1 MFEAITGFFL
11 SQFNNLSNHFALVNV
26 FEILVIL
33 FVLFYIYSKFIKHTQ
48 SEKLVRGLIFLV
60 LFWLFGEFLV
70 KINLQILGVFFK
82 GIASV
87 IVLSLVVIF
96 QPEIRRFLGYLGQQG
111 FIHRLFSKNDLTN
124 SHKVDVIKELIES
137 VKYLCKTKTGALIVL
152 KKEFSQN
159 TYVEVGTKLDAILS
173 TELLL
178 TIFHINTPLHDGA
191 VIIMG
196 DRILAA
202 GVLLP
207 LTEDPKLS
215 WKYGTRHR
223 AAIGMSEVSDDA
235 CIVVSEE
242 TGEVSM
248 AVDGI
253 LRKYEDIKTLKE
265 DLEKILMIKN
275 EEKEEKDKKPFL
287 SV

>member
-1 MFEAITGFFL
+1 MFEAITNFFIL
-11 SQFNNLSNHFALVNV
+11 QFNNLSHHFDLVNV
-26 FEILVIL
+26 FEILVIIA
-33 FVLFYIYSKFIKHTQ
+33 VLFYIYGKFIKHTQ

-60 LFWLFGEFLV
+60 IFWLFGEFLV

-82 GIASV
+82 SIASV

-96 QPEIRRFLGYLGQQG
+96 QPEMRRFLGYLGQQG
-111 FIHRLFSKNDLTN
+111 FINKLFSKNDTRI
-124 SHKVDVIKELIES
+124 SHKVDVVKELLEAI
-137 VKYLCKTKTGALIVL
+137 KYLCKTKTGALIVL

-159 TYVEVGTKLDAILS
+159 TYVEVGTKVDALLS

-178 TIFHINTPLHDGA
+178 TIFHTNTPLHDGA
-191 VIIMG
+191 VILMG
-196 DRILAA
+196 DRIIAA

-235 CIVVSEE
+235 CVVVSEE

-275 EEKEEKDKKPFL
+275 EEEEKEKKKPFL

>member
-1 MFEAITGFFL
+1 MFDSVTNFFL

-26 FEILVIL
+26 FEILVIVL
-33 FVLFYIYSKFIKHTQ
+33 VLFYVYGKFIKHTQ
-48 SEKLVRGLIFLV
+48 SEKLVRGLIFLI

-82 GIASV
+82 SIASV

-96 QPEIRRFLGYLGQQG
+96 QPEMRRFLGYLGQQG
-111 FIHRLFSKNDLTN
+111 FINKLFSKNDISV
-124 SHKVDVIKELIES
+124 SHKVDVLKELIES
-137 VKYLCKTKTGALIVL
+137 IKYLCKTKTGALIVL

-178 TIFHINTPLHDGA
+178 TIFHTNTPLHDGA
-191 VIIMG
+191 VILMG
-196 DRILAA
+196 DRIIAA

-253 LRKYEDIKTLKE
+253 LRKYEDIKSLKE
-265 DLEKILMIKN
+265 DLEKILMIK
-275 EEKEEKDKKPFL
+275 KEEEEPEKKPFL

>member
-1 MFEAITGFFL
+1 MFEAITNFFIL
-11 SQFNNLSNHFALVNV
+11 QFNNLSHHFDLVNV
-26 FEILVIL
+26 FEILVIIA
-33 FVLFYIYSKFIKHTQ
+33 VLFYIYGKFIKHTQ

-60 LFWLFGEFLV
+60 IFWLFGEFLV

-82 GIASV
+82 SIASV

-96 QPEIRRFLGYLGQQG
+96 QPEMRRFLGYLGQQG
-111 FIHRLFSKNDLTN
+111 FINKLFSKNDISV
-124 SHKVDVIKELIES
+124 SHKVDVVKELLEAI
-137 VKYLCKTKTGALIVL
+137 KYLCKTKTGALIVL

-159 TYVEVGTKLDAILS
+159 TYVEVGTKLDALLS

-178 TIFHINTPLHDGA
+178 TIFHTNTPLHDGA
-191 VIIMG
+191 VILMG
-196 DRILAA
+196 DRITAA

-235 CIVVSEE
+235 CVVVSEE

-275 EEKEEKDKKPFL
+275 EEEEKGKKKSFL

>member
-1 MFEAITGFFL
+1 MFEAISEFFL
-11 SQFNNLSNHFALVNV
+11 SQFNNLSHQLGLINV
-26 FEILVIL
+26 IE
-33 FVLFYIYSKFIKHTQ
+33 VLIIAVTIFYTYNKFIKHTQ
-48 SEKLVRGLIFLV
+48 SEKLVRGLIFLII
-60 LFWLFGEFLV
+60 FWLFGEFLV

-82 GIASV
+82 TIASI

-96 QPEIRRFLGYLGQQG
+96 QPEMRRFLGYLGQEG
-111 FIHRLFSKNDLTN
+111 FLHKLFTKNAPMI
-124 SHKVDVIKELIES
+124 SRKVDVVKELIES
-137 VKYLCKTKTGALIVL
+137 IKYFCKTKTGALIVL

-178 TIFHINTPLHDGA
+178 TIFHTNTPLHDGA
-191 VIIMG
+191 VILQG
-196 DRILAA
+196 DRIVAA

-253 LRKYEDIKTLKE
+253 LRKYEDIKSLKE
-265 DLEKILMIKN
+265 DLEKILMIK
-275 EEKEEKDKKPFL
+275 KEEDENSAKKNF
-287 SV
+287 SAE

>member
-1 MFEAITGFFL
+1 MFEAISEFFL
-11 SQFNNLSNHFALVNV
+11 AQFNNLSTQFGFINII
-26 FEILVIL
+26 EILIIAIT
-33 FVLFYIYSKFIKHTQ
+33 IYYTYNKFIKHTQ
-48 SEKLVRGLIFLV
+48 SEKLVRGLIFLII
-60 LFWLFGEFLV
+60 FWLFGEFLV

-82 GIASV
+82 TIASI

-96 QPEIRRFLGYLGQQG
+96 QPEMRRFLGYLGQEG
-111 FIHRLFSKNDLTN
+111 FLHKLFTKDTLIT
-124 SHKVDVIKELIES
+124 SHKVDIVKELIETI
-137 VKYLCKTKTGALIVL
+137 KYLCKTKTGALIVL
-152 KKEFSQN
+152 KKEYSEN
-159 TYVEVGTKLDAILS
+159 TYVEVGTKLDAVLS

-178 TIFHINTPLHDGA
+178 TIFHTNTPLHDGA
-191 VIIMG
+191 VILKG
-196 DRILAA
+196 ERIVAA

-265 DLEKILMIKN
+265 DLEKILMIK
-275 EEKEEKDKKPFL
+275 KEEEVIEK
-287 SV
+287 SQI

>member
-1 MFEAITGFFL
+1 MFEAITNFFIL
-11 SQFNNLSNHFALVNV
+11 QFNNLSHHFDLVNV
-26 FEILVIL
+26 FEILVIIA
-33 FVLFYIYSKFIKHTQ
+33 VLFYIYGKFIKHTQ

-60 LFWLFGEFLV
+60 IFWLFGEFLV

-82 GIASV
+82 SIASV

-96 QPEIRRFLGYLGQQG
+96 QPEMRRFWGYLGQQG
-111 FIHRLFSKNDLTN
+111 FINKLFSKNDTRI
-124 SHKVDVIKELIES
+124 SHKVDVVKELLEAI
-137 VKYLCKTKTGALIVL
+137 KYLCKTKTGALIVL

-159 TYVEVGTKLDAILS
+159 TYVEVGTKVDALLS

-178 TIFHINTPLHDGA
+178 TIFHTNTPLHDGA
-191 VIIMG
+191 VILMG
-196 DRILAA
+196 DRIIAA

-235 CIVVSEE
+235 CVVVSEE

-275 EEKEEKDKKPFL
+275 EEEEKEKKKPFL